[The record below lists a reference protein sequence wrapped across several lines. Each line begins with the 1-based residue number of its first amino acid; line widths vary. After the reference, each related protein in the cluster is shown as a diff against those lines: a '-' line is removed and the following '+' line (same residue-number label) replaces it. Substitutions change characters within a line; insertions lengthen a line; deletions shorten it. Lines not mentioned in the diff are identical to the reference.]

1 MTYDPR
7 LLGQEPVNE
16 GEDDMRGMGDREKEQ
31 QAKRDKLHASALK
44 REEDRRRREAQ
55 QQKKKS

>member
-7 LLGQEPVNE
+7 QLGQEPVTEE
-16 GEDDMRGMGDREKEQ
+16 GEDDMAGLSQRDKDQ

-44 REEDRRRREAQ
+44 REDDRRKREAA
-55 QQKKKS
+55 QKK